1 MFCRSED
8 VEPSLLRQDS
18 ELSQLVK
25 HLLVA
30 VVVSANGPQLPAIF
44 QGPGNCGKNK
54 HHELHG
60 NPPFHDLLTELRSMS
75 VLQPML
81 GPEHDGV
88 NLFAQF
94 SPFVAGGKTLTD
106 NSTAVGCSEKFLGW
120 LALPMK
126 MLSDH
131 VPQIVMS
138 AQVAHNL
145 GERVFRKRISDR
157 NRTTLVAKKLHLITQ
172 TLVMCII
179 KRSDTLLKIAAT
191 FSSAVVKHPS

>member
-1 MFCRSED
+1 M
-8 VEPSLLRQDS
+8 P
-18 ELSQLVK
+18 
-25 HLLVA
+25 
-30 VVVSANGPQLPAIF
+30 
-44 QGPGNCGKNK
+44 
-54 HHELHG
+54 
-60 NPPFHDLLTELRSMS
+60 

-138 AQVAHNL
+138 AQVAHNRL
-145 GERVFRKRISDR
+145 SD
-157 NRTTLVAKKLHLITQ
+157 
-172 TLVMCII
+172 II
-179 KRSDTLLKIAAT
+179 GTNIAHVPY
-191 FSSAVVKHPS
+191 FLRHVINWIML